1 MKYNTLLYMA
11 HRACAVK
18 PLPPHIHRY
27 FQLTTTINCVA
38 LAYTLKTCA
47 DKGDFSFIQ
56 WPVVL
61 WSIIS
66 NVMGIF
72 VEQSLVPRTGLYIKV
87 YSSIILSFIWI
98 LIGSLKLCF
107 SKKQKNR

>member
-1 MKYNTLLYMA
+1 MA

-18 PLPPHIHRY
+18 PLPPHIYWY
-27 FQLTTTINCVA
+27 FQICLTINCVA
-38 LAYTLKTCA
+38 LAYTLKTSA

-98 LIGSLKLCF
+98 FIGSLKLFF
-107 SKKQKNR
+107 SRKEKNR